1 MTPRRA
7 SVAPLLAGVVL
18 AHTVAA
24 EAAPSASLDPSVS
37 LSPAAPATPAPA
49 SAATAPD
56 QPGSPLNAGPDQGLS
71 KIQQVAKK
79 GFTFFPSVQDPG
91 AFRFTLGAYYDA
103 IDPSVVYGF
112 NVRVP
117 QVSLDAR
124 YGLGSGWSLKGH
136 FNSML
141 ITTELLLGASY
152 AWHPA
157 GRWSLEATF
166 TAGVYLGKLGSAGFD
181 VVLLSPEYRPELA
194 LGYELNKSVAL
205 TARGTVMLM
214 GPETLR
220 VGDSWGGLDNSNAFV
235 GHSEMLFVENTTSSN
250 SVWYFGAGAMTTRAY
265 YAMWLLFPDSP
276 ALFTYPRVVAGYEF

>member
-1 MTPRRA
+1 MNSRA
-7 SVAPLLAGVVL
+7 SLVPALAGVAL
-18 AHTVAA
+18 AYAVPA

-37 LSPAAPATPAPA
+37 LAQPAAANPAPA
-49 SAATAPD
+49 SPPTPGD
-56 QPGSPLNAGPDQGLS
+56 QAGPAINPGPDQGL

-117 QVSLDAR
+117 QISLDAR

-157 GRWSLEATF
+157 GKWSLEATF
-166 TAGVYLGKLGSAGFD
+166 TAGAYLGKLGSAGFD
-181 VVLLSPEYRPELA
+181 VVLLSPEYRPEVA
-194 LGYELNKSVAL
+194 LGYELGTVAL
-205 TARGTVMLM
+205 TLRGSVMLM

-220 VGDSWGGLDNSNAFV
+220 VGDTWGGLDNSNAFV
-235 GHSEMLFVENTTSSN
+235 GHSEMLFVENTTSAN
-250 SVWYFGAGAMTTRAY
+250 GVWYFGAGAMTTRAY

>member
-1 MTPRRA
+1 MARVEKA
-7 SVAPLLAGVVL
+7 D
-18 AHTVAA
+18 AA
-24 EAAPSASLDPSVS
+24 EASLDSSASFAAPVAT
-37 LSPAAPATPAPA
+37 AAPASNAPAPA
-49 SAATAPD
+49 DAINP
-56 QPGSPLNAGPDQGLS
+56 SPEAGLS

-157 GRWSLEATF
+157 GKWSLEATL
-166 TAGVYLGKLGSAGFD
+166 TAGVYVGKLGQAGFD
-181 VVLLSPEYRPELA
+181 VVLLSPEYRPEVA
-194 LGYELNKSVAL
+194 LGYELGSVAL
-205 TARGTVMLM
+205 TLRGTVMLM

-220 VGDSWGGLDNSNAFV
+220 VGDTWGGLDNSNAFV

-250 SVWYFGAGAMTTRAY
+250 SVWYFGVGSMTTRAY

>member
-1 MTPRRA
+1 
-7 SVAPLLAGVVL
+7 
-18 AHTVAA
+18 
-24 EAAPSASLDPSVS
+24 
-37 LSPAAPATPAPA
+37 
-49 SAATAPD
+49 
-56 QPGSPLNAGPDQGLS
+56 
-71 KIQQVAKK
+71 AKK

-136 FNSML
+136 FNSMF

-166 TAGVYLGKLGSAGFD
+166 TAGAYLGKLGSAGFD

-194 LGYELNKSVAL
+194 LGYELGTVAL
-205 TARGTVMLM
+205 TLRGSVMLM

-235 GHSEMLFVENTTSSN
+235 GHSEMLFVENTTESN
-250 SVWYFGAGAMTTRAY
+250 GVWYFGVGSM
-265 YAMWLLFPDSP
+265 
-276 ALFTYPRVVAGYEF
+276 

>member
-7 SVAPLLAGVVL
+7 SVASLLGGL
-18 AHTVAA
+18 ALVHPVAA

-37 LSPAAPATPAPA
+37 LTQPAAASPAPVGAAPPA
-49 SAATAPD
+49 D
-56 QPGSPLNAGPDQGLS
+56 QAGPTIHPDLDQGLS
-71 KIQQVAKK
+71 KIQQVARK

-124 YGLGSGWSLKGH
+124 YGLGDGWSLKGH

-141 ITTELLLGASY
+141 ITTELLFGASY
-152 AWHPA
+152 AWHA
-157 GRWSLEATF
+157 GKKWSLEGTF
-166 TAGVYLGKLGSAGFD
+166 TAGVYLGKLGQAGFD

-194 LGYELNKSVAL
+194 LGYELHKSVAL
-205 TARGTVMLM
+205 TLRGTVMLM

-220 VGDSWGGLDNSNAFV
+220 VGDSWGSLDNSNAFV
-235 GHSEMLFVENTTSSN
+235 GHSEMLFVENTTSGN
-250 SVWYFGAGAMTTRAY
+250 GVWYFGAGAMTTRAY

>member
-1 MTPRRA
+1 MTPHRGA
-7 SVAPLLAGVVL
+7 LAPLLAAALMARVVP
-18 AHTVAA
+18 AHAA
-24 EAAPSASLDPSVS
+24 EASLDPSGSFAQPVAT
-37 LSPAAPATPAPA
+37 AAPAPSPPTPVDAINP
-49 SAATAPD
+49 
-56 QPGSPLNAGPDQGLS
+56 GPDAGLS

-79 GFTFFPSVQDPG
+79 GFTFFPSVQNPG

-103 IDPSVVYGF
+103 IDPAVVYGF

-136 FNSML
+136 FNSMF

-157 GRWSLEATF
+157 GKWSLEATF
-166 TAGVYLGKLGSAGFD
+166 TAGAYLGKLGQAGFD
-181 VVLLSPEYRPELA
+181 VVLLSPEYRPEVA
-194 LGYELNKSVAL
+194 LGYELGNVAL
-205 TARGTVMLM
+205 TLRGTLMLM
-214 GPETLR
+214 GPETVR
-220 VGDSWGGLDNSNAFV
+220 VGDTWGSFDNSNAFV

-250 SVWYFGAGAMTTRAY
+250 SVWYFGVGSMTTRAY

-276 ALFTYPRVVAGYEF
+276 SLFTYPRVVAGYEF